1 MQTQTCDFGF
11 LAAPGNGPNPGVLL
25 IHDVWG
31 LKDHTRDIA
40 TRLAAEGFHVLAID
54 LYRDFANKK
63 IEDPGPWIRDL
74 SDPDLLADIRA
85 AVAFLAEHPDS
96 LAKKVGMV
104 GFCMG
109 GMYAVLA
116 GCDPEGT
123 IAATVPFYGLLSHS
137 GGLLERAGGLD
148 PTRKPIEPIQAG
160 GSLRCPMLAFFGEDD
175 PYITMADI
183 DALEKTTSRSGEQAE
198 CIRYAGAG
206 HAFMNDTYPDA
217 YHPVAAKDAW
227 AKTIA
232 FLNDKL
238 VD

>member
-1 MQTQTCDFGF
+1 MKTQTCDFGF
-11 LAAPGNGPNPGVLL
+11 LAAPDAGPHPGVLL
-25 IHDVWG
+25 VHDVWG
-31 LKDHTRDIA
+31 LRDHTRDVA

-85 AVAFLAEHPDS
+85 AVAFLEGHQDS
-96 LAKKVGMV
+96 LAKKVGLV

-123 IAATVPFYGLLSHS
+123 LSATVPFYGLLSHS
-137 GGLLERAGGLD
+137 GGLLERDGGLD
-148 PTRKPIEPIQAG
+148 PARKPIEPIQAG
-160 GSLRCPMLAFFGEDD
+160 KGLRCPLLAFFGEDD
-175 PYITMADI
+175 PHISMADI
-183 DALEKTTSRSGEQAE
+183 DALEETTSQSSHPAE
-198 CIRYAGAG
+198 CVRYAGAG

-217 YHPVAAKDAW
+217 YHPEAAKDAW
-227 AKTIA
+227 VRTIA

-238 VD
+238 SG